1 MEGASATVTLRLTGE
16 FLCPDCQ
23 RLFDKPKV
31 LSCGHSIC
39 QKCIRQRCQTIPHDK
54 KEITCPKCKCGILL
68 PSSGGTDDFPENYSL
83 TSVLSILKLTPEIQE
98 LENHVTGNGGKMK
111 PNRQTSKEIQ
121 RFTHML
127 KQLEKDFVEI
137 TNIKENANTAI
148 QTLSQSKN
156 HVNKQINETADEF
169 LTRLTL
175 DMDAEKNKL
184 IKSVEETYLEKFSE
198 ANATLE
204 KAKVLEATIFSAKEV
219 TSSILAALER
229 EDADL
234 KSGPDIGVKVEGLVK
249 NVDRKMAD
257 IRKRKV
263 PSGLDVRFEP
273 SELNKLPSIGHL
285 SDLLYF
291 VGTLWVN
298 TKELILLADSRQ
310 ERHCVTLRVVN
321 CNDVTKILWEGEISP
336 SDKEAPITAMM
347 SPFRTGTIL
356 ISVGVEIFVLGVSE
370 TTRPSSAVTESV
382 MSLDV
387 PKGTHITSLSVRHDG
402 NIMVATNLS
411 NMILVF
417 TEDGRSTDVIQTLA
431 EDDVMHPISMCSISY
446 YRTAV
451 CCFNADKVIVLS
463 HSWNAAKLK
472 DRVI

>member
-54 KEITCPKCKCGILL
+54 KEITCPKCKCGTLL
-68 PSSGGTDDFPENYSL
+68 PSSGRTDDFPENYSL

-184 IKSVEETYLEKFSE
+184 IKSVEETYLEKFS
-198 ANATLE
+198 
-204 KAKVLEATIFSAKEV
+204 V
-219 TSSILAALER
+219 SI
-229 EDADL
+229 
-234 KSGPDIGVKVEGLVK
+234 
-249 NVDRKMAD
+249 
-257 IRKRKV
+257 
-263 PSGLDVRFEP
+263 
-273 SELNKLPSIGHL
+273 
-285 SDLLYF
+285 
-291 VGTLWVN
+291 
-298 TKELILLADSRQ
+298 
-310 ERHCVTLRVVN
+310 
-321 CNDVTKILWEGEISP
+321 
-336 SDKEAPITAMM
+336 
-347 SPFRTGTIL
+347 
-356 ISVGVEIFVLGVSE
+356 
-370 TTRPSSAVTESV
+370 
-382 MSLDV
+382 
-387 PKGTHITSLSVRHDG
+387 
-402 NIMVATNLS
+402 
-411 NMILVF
+411 
-417 TEDGRSTDVIQTLA
+417 
-431 EDDVMHPISMCSISY
+431 
-446 YRTAV
+446 
-451 CCFNADKVIVLS
+451 
-463 HSWNAAKLK
+463 
-472 DRVI
+472 